1 VNDQSTADDDTS
13 VHVTIVESHDDE
25 LLQPPISGSTRS
37 QVKSKQRTLYVGSGL
52 GIKHDVV
59 LNSQLDNL
67 NIGSAQYKLKKILED
82 RFD

>member
-1 VNDQSTADDDTS
+1 MNDQSTTDDDTS
-13 VHVTIVESHDDE
+13 IHVTIVESHDDY

-52 GIKHDVV
+52 GMKHDAA

-67 NIGSAQYKLKKILED
+67 NIGSAQYKLKMILGD